1 MAGIYPGRHLPVAI
15 RRDEIFSTPSTFDFA
30 AFTGSSL
37 DQVDP
42 LLTLLEQ
49 HENDANAAFASGDA
63 MLKAMDG
70 DLTAAGIAQPKVTQD
85 TLAATQNEFGVAT
98 DGHAALAHEASSIAV
113 ESGATDAGTNAQI
126 QANPAVT
133 PLGQQDPTPAG
144 QPSHDPAHYQG
155 KGGARGKIMADGRLE
170 LPGATE
176 VQQTTNTQPVGGGPA
191 GQPPLPVAPREGGPG
206 TATTPASEPPA
217 PAPPLETGG
226 GAGGSE
232 VGNEKVSVE

>member
-15 RRDEIFSTPSTFDFA
+15 RPDEIFSTPSTFDFA

-49 HENDANAAFASGDA
+49 HETDANAAFASGDA

-70 DLTAAGIAQPKVTQD
+70 DLTDAGIAQPKVTQD

-98 DGHAALAHEASSIAV
+98 TGHTALAHEASSIAV

-133 PLGQQDPTPAG
+133 PLGQQDPTPAAT
-144 QPSHDPAHYQG
+144 PSHDPAHYQG
-155 KGGARGKIMADGRLE
+155 KGGARGKIGADGRLE

-176 VQQTTNTQPVGGGPA
+176 VQQTTNAQPVGGGPA
-191 GQPPLPVAPREGGPG
+191 GQLPLPVTPREGGAG
-206 TATTPASEPPA
+206 TAPA
-217 PAPPLETGG
+217 PAGEPPLPAPARETGG
-226 GAGGSE
+226 GSGGPAS
-232 VGNEKVSVE
+232 GGGKTSV